1 MRRHMV
7 SLTSSIRYNFIDRW
21 LFWEGTHPMPLN
33 TAQTFDPEILRR
45 FVADVLDLDPAA
57 VTDDAH
63 FVADLGMDS
72 LRALEVLVALEKEY
86 QIKISEEEVKDM
98 TCFDDVRELVTGK
111 LSAA

>member
-1 MRRHMV
+1 MSV
-7 SLTSSIRYNFIDRW
+7 
-21 LFWEGTHPMPLN
+21 N
-33 TAQTFDPEILRR
+33 TTQKLDPEELRS

-72 LRALEVLVALEKEY
+72 LRALEVLVALEKKY

-98 TCFDDVRELVTGK
+98 TCFDDVRELVTTK
-111 LSAA
+111 LSAL